1 MSIKLQFRVEI
12 KTIIPMFRN
21 PPAEKGKIQ
30 AVLASKDWTESNERA
45 AKAPITPTPAVQ
57 S

>member
-1 MSIKLQFRVEI
+1 
-12 KTIIPMFRN
+12 MFRN

>member
-1 MSIKLQFRVEI
+1 MLGK
-12 KTIIPMFRN
+12 

-30 AVLASKDWTESNERA
+30 AVLASNECTESNDRA
-45 AKAPITPTPAVQ
+45 TMAPSTPTPAVP